1 MSTPVIVGLVVGVA
15 FSLVTVLAARRFVAG
30 TMSSSTAALLV
41 VLGLAWQQANHSIE
55 GVILWT
61 VTPTHGLVLADL
73 LGAPAAAL
81 VIAHALSFR
90 VAPRSLVRA

>member
-1 MSTPVIVGLVVGVA
+1 MPTPVVLGLVVGVVL
-15 FSLVTVLAARRFVAG
+15 SVVTVFAARRFVAG
-30 TMSSSTAALLV
+30 TMSSPVAALLV

-61 VTPTHGLVLADL
+61 VTPAHGLVLADL

-81 VIAHALSFR
+81 VIAHALSYR
-90 VAPRSLVRA
+90 VAPRSFARA

>member
-1 MSTPVIVGLVVGVA
+1 MPTPVVVGLVVGVVL
-15 FSLVTVLAARRFVAG
+15 SVVTVFAARRFFAG
-30 TMSSSTAALLV
+30 AMSSPVAALLV

-55 GVILWT
+55 GAILWT

-81 VIAHALSFR
+81 VVAHVLSLR
-90 VAPRSLVRA
+90 VAPGRVVRA

>member
-1 MSTPVIVGLVVGVA
+1 VAVLVGLSVGVLL
-15 FSLVTVLAARRFVAG
+15 SLATVLAARRFVTG
-30 TMSSSTAALLV
+30 TMSSPVAALLV

-73 LGAPAAAL
+73 LGVPAAAL
-81 VIAHALSFR
+81 VIAHALSFL
-90 VAPRSLVRA
+90 VPQRSLARA

>member
-1 MSTPVIVGLVVGVA
+1 VPTPVVVGLVVGV
-15 FSLVTVLAARRFVAG
+15 VLSVATIYAARRQADG
-30 TMSSSTAALLV
+30 AMSSPVAALLV

-81 VIAHALSFR
+81 VIAHALSFL
-90 VAPRSLVRA
+90 VPQRSLARA